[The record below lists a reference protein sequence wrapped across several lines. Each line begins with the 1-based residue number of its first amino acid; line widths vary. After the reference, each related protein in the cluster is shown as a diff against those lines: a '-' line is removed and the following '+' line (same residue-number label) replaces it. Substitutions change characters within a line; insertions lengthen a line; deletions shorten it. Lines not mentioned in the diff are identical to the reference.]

1 MTSRRSAG
9 QRGDVALTVVGAAAL
24 AALAAGIAAAAWKLS
39 PWPSALIVR
48 SVFERDGARVLKA
61 LRAHSPGG
69 VDRATGIQYRP
80 RDPHALLDVYWS
92 AGTSAP
98 RPTVIWTHGG
108 AWISGGRANAAPYF
122 ELLAAAGFTVVSLD
136 YTRGPAS
143 RYPGALHQLNDAHA
157 YLVAHAAELHVDAD
171 RIVLAGD
178 SAGAQLSSQLATAIT
193 DPTYAAQLGIRP
205 GLAAHRLRGVILHC
219 GIYEMSGLLHS
230 TGIIGWGNRTALRAY
245 VGGLRFA
252 MSPALAEMSMMHRA
266 TAAFPPTFISG
277 GNGDPLTDAQAKPFA
292 DRLVSLG
299 VDVTRL
305 FWPHDHEPALP
316 HEYQFDLDRPEG
328 LAALSV
334 AIDFVRRHTV

>member
-1 MTSRRSAG
+1 MTRRRTGARLG
-9 QRGDVALTVVGAAAL
+9 TAAVVIGTV
-24 AALAAGIAAAAWKLS
+24 AAAAIAAWRWS
-39 PWPSALIVR
+39 PWPSALMVR
-48 SVFERDGARVLKA
+48 YVFEKDGARVLKA
-61 LRAHSPGG
+61 LQAHAPGG
-69 VDRATGIQYRP
+69 VDRATGIRYRP
-80 RDPHALLDVYWS
+80 HDPHAMLDAYWQ
-92 AGTSAP
+92 AGTTAP

-157 YLVAHAAELHVDAD
+157 YIVAHAAELHVDAD

-178 SAGAQLSSQLATAIT
+178 SAGAQLSSQLAAAIT
-193 DPTYAAQLGIRP
+193 DPAYAAELGIRP
-205 GLAAHRLRGVILHC
+205 GLEASGLRGVILHC

-245 VGGLRFA
+245 VGGPGFA
-252 MSPALAEMSMMHRA
+252 TSPALAEMSTMHRA
-266 TAAFPPTFISG
+266 TSAYPPTLISG

-292 DRLVSLG
+292 DRLEALG

-305 FWPHDHEPALP
+305 FWPRDLTPALP

-334 AIDFVRRHTV
+334 AIDFVRRHTG

>member
-1 MTSRRSAG
+1 MSRPSGANR
-9 QRGDVALTVVGAAAL
+9 LGAAAIL
-24 AALAAGIAAAAWKLS
+24 VGAVAGAAAAAWKLS

-48 SVFERDGARVLKA
+48 AVFEKDGARVLKA
-61 LRAHSPGG
+61 LRTHSPGG
-69 VDRATGIQYRP
+69 IDRATGIRYRP
-80 RDPHALLDVYWS
+80 NDPHALLDVYRPAGAS
-92 AGTSAP
+92 A
-98 RPTVIWTHGG
+98 RLPTVVWTHGG
-108 AWISGGRANAAPYF
+108 AWISGGRANAGPYF

-136 YTRGPAS
+136 YSRGPGS
-143 RYPGALHQLNDAHA
+143 RYPVAVHQLNDAHA
-157 YLVAHAAELHVDAD
+157 YLVAHADELHIDAD

-193 DPTYAAQLGIRP
+193 DPAYAAELGIRP
-205 GLAAHRLRGVILHC
+205 GLAAHQLRGVILHC
-219 GIYEMSGLLHS
+219 GIYRMSGLLHS

-252 MSPALAEMSMMHRA
+252 TSPSLEQMSMMNRA

-292 DRLVSLG
+292 DRLQSLG

-305 FWPHDHEPALP
+305 FWPEDLAPALP

-328 LAALSV
+328 LEALSA
-334 AIDFVRRHTV
+334 AIEFVRARTA

>member
-1 MTSRRSAG
+1 MSGRRARAITRWVVLAG
-9 QRGDVALTVVGAAAL
+9 VAAA
-24 AALAAGIAAAAWKLS
+24 AAVSAWKLS

-69 VDRATGIQYRP
+69 VDRTTGIRYRP
-80 RDPHALLDVYWS
+80 HDPQALLDAYWP
-92 AGTSAP
+92 AGTSAA

-136 YTRGPAS
+136 YTRGPAR
-143 RYPGALHQLNDAHA
+143 RYPGAVHQLNDAHA
-157 YLVAHAAELHVDAD
+157 YVVAHADELNVDPD

-193 DPTYAAQLGIRP
+193 DPTYAAELGIRP
-205 GLAAHRLRGVILHC
+205 GLTAQQVRGVILHC
-219 GIYEMSGLLHS
+219 GIYEMSGLLRS
-230 TGIIGWGNRTALRAY
+230 TGIIGWGNRAALHAY
-245 VGGLRFA
+245 IGGLGFA
-252 MSPALAEMSMMHRA
+252 SSPSLKQMSMMRRA
-266 TAAFPPTFISG
+266 TASFPPTFISG
-277 GNGDPLTDAQAKPFA
+277 GNSDPLTDAQAKPFA
-292 DRLVSLG
+292 ARLESLG

-305 FWPHDHEPALP
+305 FWPHDHAPALG

-328 LAALSV
+328 LAALRL